1 VHAHRKSLD
10 QRFHVPEHQMKR
22 REPQA
27 EANLKVARK
36 TNLEFI
42 ESCRLGIMMK
52 TTIKHGGPG
61 APPAGRPPASA
72 ASFSVLNG
80 PGPVNSA
87 AAGPVAHDAPQLVAQ

>member
-1 VHAHRKSLD
+1 
-10 QRFHVPEHQMKR
+10 
-22 REPQA
+22 
-27 EANLKVARK
+27 
-36 TNLEFI
+36 
-42 ESCRLGIMMK
+42 MMK